1 MKNKIFIDFDNVIV
15 NSTKIGV
22 EILNAKFNKNVKWE
36 NVKQYNFKDQ
46 FPEATKSDIQDIFD
60 SDDFFIKAKN
70 NIFPDC
76 KEIIQRLIKDYDVY
90 ILSIGTSENIHR
102 KVKFIQEE
110 LPFVTKNIMI
120 VKQNVIMDKSI
131 IRMGK
136 GDWIIDDCYSNLETS
151 SAGNRILFSY
161 AYLFNEW
168 NEYGNKMEITQS
180 WKAIERRI
188 YGNNNDV

>member
-1 MKNKIFIDFDNVIV
+1 MKNNVFIDYDNVV
-15 NSTKIGV
+15 TNSTKIGV

-36 NVKQYNFKDQ
+36 NVKKYNFKDQ
-46 FPEATKSDIQDIFD
+46 FPEATKSDIQAIFD
-60 SDDFFIKAKN
+60 SDEFFTKAKD

-76 KEIIQRLIKDYDVY
+76 KEVIQRLVKDYNVY
-90 ILSIGTSENIHR
+90 ILSIGTPENIYR

-120 VKQNVIMDKSI
+120 VKQDVIMDKSI
-131 IRMGK
+131 VRMGK
-136 GDWIIDDCYSNLETS
+136 GDWIIDDVYNNLETS

-161 AYLFNEW
+161 ANLFNEW
-168 NEYGNKMEITQS
+168 NEYGNKIEITPS
-180 WKAIERRI
+180 WRAVERRI